1 MEVSPLF
8 LPDKCFKHLIK
19 RQLRHAAVVFPV
31 PGTAPEEV
39 QAVERRLTTVMK
51 IF

>member
-1 MEVSPLF
+1 MEVSLSF

-19 RQLRHAAVVFPV
+19 RQLRHPAVVFPV